1 MDDNIDEPDETVRV
15 TGSTT
20 VAGLA
25 VGVAHVVIEDNDAAP
40 TVTLS
45 LSDTSIGEN
54 GGTTTVTA
62 RLDRASGAATTVTIS
77 VTPVS
82 PAVVADYSL
91 STNRTLT
98 IAAGQTSSTRTVT
111 LTAVNNDVD
120 AADRTVTISGVAGN
134 DVGVTGPADLS
145 LTVEDDE
152 ERGVSISKTEL
163 AVAEGDDGTYTVELD
178 TQPTES
184 VTVTPSRSSG
194 DPDVTVSGA
203 LTFTT
208 SNWSEPQTV
217 TVSAR
222 QDADAADDRAV
233 IGHTVSGGDYDSV
246 TAPSVTVA
254 VDDDETPST
263 GVTLTLS
270 PEKVGEGADA
280 TTVTVTARLNGGARL
295 AETPITVSVGSGTAV
310 SGTDFTRISDFA
322 ITIAENSPSATGT
335 FSLAPVDDNIDEAGR
350 DRCGVTGSTTVAGLT
365 VRGASVEIEDNDA
378 APTVTLSL
386 SDSAIGEEWRHD
398 NGNRIARPRL
408 QRRDRRHH
416 IGHAGIARHGRRLQL
431 EHEQD
436 PDDRRRADLEHA
448 HGDADGGEQRCGR
461 GRQDGDDIRRCR
473 QRCGGDGSGGP
484 EPDHRRRRRARRLAI
499 EDGAGC
505 RRRR

>member
-1 MDDNIDEPDETVRV
+1 MTVTARLNGGARLAETPITVSVGSGTAASGTDFTRISDFAITIAENSPAATGTFSLAPVDDNIDEPHETVRV

-62 RLDRASGAATTVTIS
+62 TLDRASGAATTVTIS

-98 IAAGQTSSTRTVT
+98 IAAGQTLSTRTVT

-120 AADRTVTISGVAGN
+120 AADRTVTISGAAGN
-134 DVGVTGPADLS
+134 DVGVTDPADRN

-152 ERGVSISKTEL
+152 ERGVSLSKTEL
-163 AVAEGDDGTYTVELD
+163 AVDEGDDGTYTVELD

-233 IGHTVSGGDYDSV
+233 IGH
-246 TAPSVTVA
+246 
-254 VDDDETPST
+254 
-263 GVTLTLS
+263 
-270 PEKVGEGADA
+270 
-280 TTVTVTARLNGGARL
+280 
-295 AETPITVSVGSGTAV
+295 
-310 SGTDFTRISDFA
+310 
-322 ITIAENSPSATGT
+322 
-335 FSLAPVDDNIDEAGR
+335 
-350 DRCGVTGSTTVAGLT
+350 DRE
-365 VRGASVEIEDNDA
+365 R
-378 APTVTLSL
+378 
-386 SDSAIGEEWRHD
+386 
-398 NGNRIARPRL
+398 
-408 QRRDRRHH
+408 
-416 IGHAGIARHGRRLQL
+416 RRLCFGQ
-431 EHEQD
+431 
-436 PDDRRRADLEHA
+436 RGFG
-448 HGDADGGEQRCGR
+448 HGHR
-461 GRQDGDDIRRCR
+461 G
-473 QRCGGDGSGGP
+473 
-484 EPDHRRRRRARRLAI
+484 
-499 EDGAGC
+499 
-505 RRRR
+505 